1 MGSLCQKTEAE
12 QFAECVDRMCDGA
25 VDFSWITKDD
35 IRPEWISEGKL
46 IAAAIGWLIRKLS
59 ANYERFIQ
67 NYWNLKEYFNLP
79 DDYVDTNPAAIMAVL
94 ADCRGDKPLLL
105 LFKLGVTARTM
116 CTMLLRGHLRDTCY
130 LSSIGSI
137 FGIREPFGTWED
149 PALAE
154 QWELICGCCYS
165 PSVMPTA
172 PTPHDRDLIEGFIRQ
187 GYVDKALKTIDL
199 NTPPA
204 REALVEWAVTLS
216 IAWGWGLTGTLVRRY
231 GVSRD
236 AFLRSANAN
245 NVADTDG
252 QLCGALE
259 KYYGAASPAGARAK
273 LE

>member
-1 MGSLCQKTEAE
+1 MVG
-12 QFAECVDRMCDGA
+12 
-25 VDFSWITKDD
+25 
-35 IRPEWISEGKL
+35 
-46 IAAAIGWLIRKLS
+46 AAIRSLIRYS
-59 ANYERFIQ
+59 YPPASPDSFMRNYWLLKERFD
-67 NYWNLKEYFNLP
+67 LP
-79 DDYVDTNPAAIMAVL
+79 DDYVDTNVAAIAAVL
-94 ADCRGDKPLLL
+94 SNCQDKHLLL
-105 LFKLGVTARTM
+105 LFKLGVTAQTM
-116 CTMLLRGHLRDTCY
+116 CTMLLRGHLRDACY
-130 LSSIGSI
+130 VSSIGRI
-137 FGIREPFGTWED
+137 FGIREPFGGRED
-149 PALAE
+149 PALKE
-154 QWELICGCCYS
+154 QWELICGCCYG

-204 REALVEWAVTLS
+204 REALVEWAVTLCVRHTQVFRAKTLS